1 MSGYSSFEGE
11 NAKMRKNFEG
21 SGKVRPGVKPVVMV
35 LLAVVMACAA
45 GMAAGRRSSPARA
58 VAREVSANGDVL
70 RSTLKNGLRVVVVR
84 DTLAPVV
91 TTVVN
96 YRVGSNEAPE
106 GFPGMAHALEHMMF
120 RGSPGLDANQLAD
133 ISAAMG
139 GDSNADT
146 QQTVT
151 QYFFTVPSEDLDVAL
166 HIESIRMSAADNSDK
181 EWAQERGAIEQEVA
195 QDLSNPEYVFY
206 TKLLQAMYR
215 GTPYAH
221 DALGTRPS
229 FDTTTGAMLRDFYN
243 TWYAPNN
250 AILVIAGDVEPQ
262 AVLAKVKQLFG
273 DIPSKKLP
281 ERPAVN
287 LQPVAARTLQLPTD
301 LPYGLALIS
310 FRMPGYGDKDFAAAE
325 ILSDVLS
332 SQRGT
337 LYALVPE
344 GKALF
349 AGFSIEGLPGTGLG
363 YAIAAFPK
371 GADTATLVKQV
382 NDILAEDV
390 KNGLPADLVEA
401 AKRREAAEAE
411 FRRNSI
417 AGLAMSWSDA
427 LAIKGLNS
435 PDEDVEAIMK
445 VTPEDVNRVARQYLS
460 FDHAITAVLSPQ
472 PSGKPIS
479 SKSFGGRESFA
490 PSETKAVELPV
501 WAKTALARLDVPEST
516 VHPVVTKL
524 PNGLKLIV
532 QPESVSDTVSVY
544 GDVRNNPDLETPP
557 QQEGVDGV
565 LSDLFSYGTESL
577 DRIAYQKAL
586 DDIAADESAGT
597 RFSVSVLADHFDRG
611 VELLADNVLHPAL
624 PEKAFVSVQRQ
635 NAAAVAGQL
644 ESPDFLTSLAI
655 NAALFPATDPS
666 LRKATPQTVMSL
678 KLADVRNYYSHVFR
692 PDLTTI
698 VVIGKVT
705 PEVAQKAIEKYF
717 GSWTA
722 TGPAP
727 RTDYPAV
734 PENNPSATNVPDQSR
749 VQDQVTLAQTV
760 TMTRFSP
767 DYYPLE
773 LGNHVLG
780 GGFYATRLYRDLR
793 EKHGLV
799 YYVGVS
805 LGAGRTRSVYS
816 VSYACDPPNVSK
828 ARAIVVRN
836 LTEMQTTPVGPSE
849 LRQAKA
855 LLLREIPLGESSTG
869 RIAGG
874 LLSRAT
880 IGLPLDEPTVA
891 AHRYMGL
898 TAAQVQAAFK
908 KWVRPGDLAQ
918 VVEGPKPQ

>member
-1 MSGYSSFEGE
+1 M
-11 NAKMRKNFEG
+11 KKNSDG
-21 SGKVRPGVKPVVMV
+21 LVNVRAGWKPGVMV
-35 LLAVVMACAA
+35 LLAVVMACAG
-45 GMAAGRRSSPARA
+45 GMAAGAAGRRRSPGGAA
-58 VAREVSANGDVL
+58 AREVAANKNVL
-70 RSTLKNGLRVVVVR
+70 RATLKNGLRVVVVR

-96 YRVGSNEAPE
+96 YRVGSNETPE
-106 GFPGMAHALEHMMF
+106 GFPGMAHAQEHMMF

-139 GDSNADT
+139 GEFDADT

-151 QYFFTVPSEDLDVAL
+151 QYFFTVPAEDLDVAL
-166 HIESIRMSAADNSDK
+166 HIESIRMSGADNSDK
-181 EWAQERGAIEQEVA
+181 EWNQERGAIEQEVA

-206 TKLLQAMYR
+206 TKLLSAMFR

-229 FDTTTGAMLRDFYN
+229 FNKTTGTMLKEFYDK
-243 TWYAPNN
+243 WYAPNN

-262 AVLAKVKQLFG
+262 AVLGKVKQLFG
-273 DIPSKKLP
+273 EIPSKKLP
-281 ERPAVN
+281 ERLAVK

-310 FRMPGYGDKDFAAAE
+310 FRMPGYGSKDFAAAE

-332 SQRGT
+332 SQRGS

-349 AGFSIEGLPGTGLG
+349 AGFSIEGLPGAGLG

-382 NDILAEDV
+382 NQILAEDV

-411 FRRNSI
+411 FNRNSI
-417 AGLAMSWSDA
+417 SGLAMAWSNA
-427 LAIKGLNS
+427 LAVEGLNS
-435 PDEDVEAIMK
+435 PEEDVAAIMK
-445 VTPEDVNRVARQYLS
+445 VTPDDVNRVARLYLS
-460 FDHAITAVLSPQ
+460 FDHAITAVLTPQ

-490 PSETKAVELPV
+490 PSETKAVELPA
-501 WAKTALARLDVPEST
+501 WAKTALARLGVPDST

-524 PNGLKLIV
+524 PNGVKLIV
-532 QPESVSDTVSVY
+532 QPEAVSNTVSVY
-544 GDVRNNPDLETPP
+544 GRVRNNPDLETPEN
-557 QQEGVDGV
+557 QEGVDSV
-565 LSDLFSYGTESL
+565 LSQLFSFGTQSL

-597 RFSVSVLADHFDRG
+597 HFSVSVLADHFDRG
-611 VELLADNVLHPAL
+611 VELLADNVLRPAL
-624 PEKAFVSVQRQ
+624 PERAFIAMQRQ
-635 NAAAVAGQL
+635 TAATVAGQL
-644 ESPDFLTSLAI
+644 QSPDFLTSQAI
-655 NAALFPATDPS
+655 DAALFPAHDPT
-666 LRKATPQTVMSL
+666 LRKATPKTVMSL
-678 KLADVRNYYSHVFR
+678 TLGDVRNYYKHVFR

-698 VVIGKVT
+698 VVIGNVT
-705 PEVAQKAIEKYF
+705 PADAQKVIGKYF
-717 GSWTA
+717 GKWTA

-727 RTDYPAV
+727 KTDYPAV
-734 PENNPSATNVPDQSR
+734 PDNKGSATNVPDKSR
-749 VQDQVTLAQTV
+749 VQDQVTLAETV
-760 TMTRFSP
+760 KMTRFSP
-767 DYYPLE
+767 DYYALE
-773 LGNHVLG
+773 LGDHVLG

-805 LGAGRTRSVYS
+805 LGAGRTRTVYS
-816 VSYACDPPNVSK
+816 VDYACDPPNVSK
-828 ARAIVVRN
+828 ARAIVVRD
-836 LTEMQTTPVGPSE
+836 LRQMQTAPVGPSE

-855 LLLREIPLGESSTG
+855 LMLREIPLGESSTG

-874 LLSRAT
+874 LLSRAD
-880 IGLPLDEPTVA
+880 IGLPLDEPTLA
-891 AHRYMGL
+891 AHRYMAL
-898 TAAQVQAAFK
+898 TAAEVKAAFS
-908 KWVRPGDLAQ
+908 KWIRPDDFTQ

>member
-1 MSGYSSFEGE
+1 MKKSFEGPV
-11 NAKMRKNFEG
+11 
-21 SGKVRPGVKPVVMV
+21 KVRLGAKPVAMV
-35 LLAVVMACAA
+35 LLALAMAGAGGVAA
-45 GMAAGRRSSPARA
+45 GAAGRRAAAGRA
-58 VAREVSANGDVL
+58 AIDVAPKENVL
-70 RSTLKNGLRVVVVR
+70 RATLKNGLHVVVVR

-106 GFPGMAHALEHMMF
+106 GFPGTAHAMEHMMF

-151 QYFFTVPSEDLDVAL
+151 QYFFTVPAENLDVAL
-166 HIESIRMSAADNSDK
+166 HIESIRMAGADNSDK

-206 TKLLQAMYR
+206 TKLLAAMFR

-229 FDTTTGAMLRDFYN
+229 FGKTTGAMLKDFYDK
-243 TWYAPNN
+243 WYAPNN

-281 ERPAVN
+281 ERPAIN
-287 LQPVAARTLQLPTD
+287 LQPVTARTLQLPTD

-310 FRMPGYGDKDFAAAE
+310 FRMPGYGSKDFAAAE
-325 ILSDVLS
+325 VLSDVLS

-349 AGFSIEGLPGTGLG
+349 AGFSIEGLPGAGLG

-371 GADTATLVKQV
+371 GADAATLVKQV
-382 NDILAEDV
+382 NQILADDV
-390 KNGLPADLVEA
+390 KNGVPADLVEA

-411 FRRNSI
+411 FNRNSI
-417 AGLAMSWSDA
+417 SGLAMAWSNA
-427 LAIKGLNS
+427 LAIEGLNS
-435 PDEDVEAIMK
+435 PEEDVAAIMK
-445 VTPEDVNRVARQYLS
+445 VTPEDVNRVAREYLS
-460 FDHAITAVLSPQ
+460 FDHAITAVLTPQ

-490 PSETKAVELPV
+490 PSETKAVELPA
-501 WAKTALARLDVPEST
+501 WAKTALARLAVPDST
-516 VHPVVTKL
+516 VHPVVTTL

-544 GDVRNNPDLETPP
+544 GTVRNNPDLETPP
-557 QQEGVDGV
+557 QQEGVDDV
-565 LSDLFSYGTESL
+565 LSELFSYGTQSL
-577 DRIAYQKAL
+577 DRIAFQKAL
-586 DDIAADESAGT
+586 DDVAADESAGT

-611 VELLADNVLHPAL
+611 VALLADNVLHPAL

-635 NAAAVAGQL
+635 EAAAVAGQL

-655 NAALFPATDPS
+655 DASLFPAHDPT
-666 LRKATPQTVMSL
+666 LRKATPKSVMSL
-678 KLADVRNYYSHVFR
+678 TRDDVRNYYSHVFR

-705 PEVAQKAIEKYF
+705 PADAQKVIEKYF
-717 GSWTA
+717 GPWTA

-727 RTDYPAV
+727 KTDYPPV
-734 PENNPSATNVPDQSR
+734 PENKSAATNVPDKSR
-749 VQDQVTLAQTV
+749 VQDQVTLAETLN
-760 TMTRFSP
+760 MTRFSP
-767 DYYPLE
+767 QYYALE
-773 LGNHVLG
+773 LGDHVLG

-805 LGAGRTRSVYS
+805 LGAGRTRTVYS

-828 ARAIVVRN
+828 ARAIVIRD
-836 LTEMQTTPVGPSE
+836 LGQMQNTPVGPAE

-855 LLLREIPLGESSTG
+855 LLLREMPLEESSTG

-874 LLSRAT
+874 LLART
-880 IGLPLDEPTVA
+880 NMGLPLDEPTIA
-891 AHRYMGL
+891 AHRYMAL
-898 TAAQVQAAFK
+898 TAAEVKAAFA
-908 KWVRPGDLAQ
+908 KWIRTADFTQ